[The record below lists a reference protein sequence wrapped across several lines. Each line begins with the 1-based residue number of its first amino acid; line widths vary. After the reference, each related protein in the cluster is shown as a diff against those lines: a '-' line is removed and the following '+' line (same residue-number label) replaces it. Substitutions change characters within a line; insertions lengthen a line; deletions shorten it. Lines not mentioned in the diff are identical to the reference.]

1 MIDWHSLFY
10 DALIYGIGLSL
21 VLTTITVVSGLIA
34 PDMWV
39 SKYPPDIQQRYG
51 PMSLRA
57 ARLRPYVAVL
67 VFMAALLIPTLGLF
81 ALHNEVGEVS
91 FILAFAFS
99 SVTLLV
105 FNTFDL
111 ILLDW
116 LLFCTV
122 QPKLMVLP
130 GTEGMPGYRDYR
142 FHFIGFLKGLIFCVV
157 GGLVIALLWV
167 IVQRLIF

>member
-1 MIDWHSLFY
+1 MTDWQTLFY
-10 DALIYGIGLSL
+10 DTFIYGIGLSL
-21 VLTTITVVSGLIA
+21 LLTTIMIVSGLIA

-51 PMSLRA
+51 PMSQQA

-67 VFMAALLIPTLGLF
+67 VFMAALLVPLLGLF
-81 ALHNEVGEVS
+81 ALRAEVGEVT
-91 FILAFAFS
+91 FILAFAFT

-116 LLFCTV
+116 LLFCTIR
-122 QPKLMVLP
+122 PKLMVLP

-142 FHFIGFLKGLIFCVV
+142 FHFIGFLKGLVFCTV

-167 IVQRLIF
+167 VVQRLIF

>member
-1 MIDWHSLFY
+1 MI
-10 DALIYGIGLSL
+10 
-21 VLTTITVVSGLIA
+21 TTVSGLIA

-39 SKYPPDIQQRYG
+39 SKYPPDIQQKYG
-51 PMSLRA
+51 PMSPRS

-67 VFMAALLIPTLGLF
+67 VFMTALLVPLLGLF
-81 ALHNEVGEVS
+81 ALRAAVGEVP

-105 FNTFDL
+105 FNLFDL
-111 ILLDW
+111 LLLDW

-130 GTEGMPGYRDYR
+130 GTQGMPGYKDYR

-157 GGLVIALLWV
+157 GGFVIALLWV
-167 IVQRLIF
+167 VVQRLTF

>member
-1 MIDWHSLFY
+1 MIDWQTLFSY
-10 DALIYGIGLSL
+10 TLIYGMGLSI
-21 VLTTITVVSGLIA
+21 VLTAIMVVSGVIA

-39 SKYPPDIQQRYG
+39 SKYPPDIQQRFG

-57 ARLRPYVAVL
+57 ARLRPYIAVL
-67 VFMAALLIPTLGLF
+67 VFMAALLIPMQGLF
-81 ALHNEVGEVS
+81 ALRGEVGEVP
-91 FILAFAFS
+91 FILAEAFS
-99 SVTLLV
+99 CGTLLV

-122 QPKLMVLP
+122 QPRLMVLP
-130 GTEGMPGYRDYR
+130 GTEGMPGYRNYR
-142 FHFIGFLKGLIFCVV
+142 FHFVGFLKGLSFCVV

-167 IVQRLIF
+167 VVQRLIF